1 MEVDSNDLY
10 SSKSAYEY
18 MIFNLL
24 VHTALSTTKQF
35 GKPSQKELETTKHL
49 CLHCCF
55 AQEVWAL
62 VRHWIDGLISIPTAG
77 MEVEEWWNTSL
88 QTSKPQVLRTELGW
102 QLY

>member
-35 GKPSQKELETTKHL
+35 GKPSQKASIVSLPGYWYKKSYKRQTT
-49 CLHCCF
+49 C
-55 AQEVWAL
+55 
-62 VRHWIDGLISIPTAG
+62 
-77 MEVEEWWNTSL
+77 
-88 QTSKPQVLRTELGW
+88 
-102 QLY
+102 